1 MFGETELEA
10 CQRLRILEVNEPEKS
25 EGRGND
31 FQDAM
36 DDVEKGLDIQ
46 AAQGSSKGNLI
57 LRQVI
62 LLHLF
67 IKFIFSKKAAKIDKI
82 FTLDL
87 TLT

>member
-1 MFGETELEA
+1 LFGETELEA

-46 AAQGSSKGNLI
+46 AAQGSSKGN
-57 LRQVI
+57 
-62 LLHLF
+62 
-67 IKFIFSKKAAKIDKI
+67 
-82 FTLDL
+82 
-87 TLT
+87 

>member
-31 FQDAM
+31 FKDAM

-46 AAQGSSKGNLI
+46 AAQGSSKGNL
-57 LRQVI
+57 LLHQVI
-62 LLHLF
+62 LLHF
-67 IKFIFSKKAAKIDKI
+67 
-82 FTLDL
+82 
-87 TLT
+87 

>member
-57 LRQVI
+57 FTPSHFIIFLKGHTGCLI
-62 LLHLF
+62 LNF
-67 IKFIFSKKAAKIDKI
+67 AK
-82 FTLDL
+82 
-87 TLT
+87 

>member
-46 AAQGSSKGNLI
+46 AAQGSSKGNL
-57 LRQVI
+57 
-62 LLHLF
+62 LF
-67 IKFIFSKKAAKIDKI
+67 IHPSHFITFLKGHNTNYANTA
-82 FTLDL
+82 L
-87 TLT
+87 

>member
-31 FQDAM
+31 FKDAM

-46 AAQGSSKGNLI
+46 AAQGSSKGNL
-57 LRQVI
+57 
-62 LLHLF
+62 LLH
-67 IKFIFSKKAAKIDKI
+67 
-82 FTLDL
+82 
-87 TLT
+87 